1 MNQLYFLTCSIKDIS
16 IAENAIRSLYKEVVD
31 VSQGDYKVIGT
42 GANKGTFSITFLS
55 LVSQENLK
63 LRFQASAIH
72 GVNYLLLQ
80 AEQLIAGY
88 IEEDVLAWFSRH
100 QKILKISKPK

>member
-1 MNQLYFLTCSIKDIS
+1 MNQLYFLTCSIKDLA

-31 VSQGDYKVIGT
+31 VSKGDYKVIGT
-42 GANKGTFSITFLS
+42 GANKGTFSIAFLS
-55 LVSQENLK
+55 LVSQENLR
-63 LRFQASAIH
+63 LRFQASSIH

-80 AEQLIAGY
+80 ADKLIAGY
-88 IEEDVLAWFSRH
+88 IEADVLEWFSRH